1 MKFLKIFVLSL
12 VFISC
17 QNKLIGTWTMC
28 SMDGKYYEYK
38 ITKNYIIVLME
49 KLERPLVFKIEKL
62 KKNGVLISEFKD
74 GDEYIFNNDK
84 LTLIAEDKNRITVKS
99 SRFDEQYQM
108 FKADFLIKEIDST
121 NLNTWYKETIIQYKK
136 RAKLK
141 KCQDIRSEKE
151 KQIDTIDIK
160 MLDESDVPTD
170 FDIKNKK

>member
-62 KKNGVLISEFKD
+62 KKNGVLISKFKD
-74 GDEYIFNNDK
+74 GDEYMFENEK
-84 LTLIAEDKNRITVKS
+84 LTLVDENKNRITIKS
-99 SRFDEQYQM
+99 SKFNKQYE
-108 FKADFLIKEIDST
+108 FVKADFLIKEIDST
-121 NLNTWYKETIIQYKK
+121 NLNIWYTETITQFKK

-141 KCQDIRSEKE
+141 KCQDNRSEKE